1 MNATMIIN
9 RIESMFHERFE
20 TKTMSRLNGSQLHTL
35 VKEANNTVS
44 LYTFDMGSSTPYRY
58 TTIRVQ
64 LYGDEILIDHA
75 GSMDMMCRSHEVTIG
90 HAGSMD
96 MMCRSLEDDIIKFF
110 DDINIKFTT
119 YATCGK

>member
-20 TKTMSRLNGSQLHTL
+20 TKTASCVDGGQLHTL
-35 VKEANNTVS
+35 VKEANDTVT
-44 LYTFDMGSSTPYRY
+44 LYTFDMSSSTPYRY

-64 LYGDEILIDHA
+64 LYGDEA
-75 GSMDMMCRSHEVTIG
+75 TIG
-90 HAGSMD
+90 HAGSMAIP
-96 MMCRSLEDDIIKFF
+96 CRSLEEDIIKLL
-110 DDINIKFTT
+110 DDNGIKFTT

>member
-64 LYGDEILIDHA
+64 LYGDEVL
-75 GSMDMMCRSHEVTIG
+75 IG

-96 MMCRSLEDDIIKFF
+96 MMCRSLEEDVIKFF
-110 DDINIKFTT
+110 DDNNIKFTT